1 MSSNS
6 RQLAARL
13 VMRPRDTDGLG
24 KVSGG
29 VILSQIDLAAA
40 VVARSACQSMRI
52 NRMVTRAMD
61 RVEFKRPV
69 YVNDVLTCYGTI
81 QRIGRTSVTVLVEV
95 EADRLGTIIP
105 VTSATA
111 VFVALDDNGNP
122 TPLGCPAQQSGSE
135 SKSAPSSPPAPATDG
150 SESGIGSG
158 AATELSSERVI
169 ALRKVMMP
177 NETNGMGNI
186 FGGLLMDYMD
196 MAGSY
201 TASRACKNAF
211 MARCVNRLMDKIEFK
226 QPVHVNDV
234 ITCYGTITNLGT
246 TSVTVHV
253 DVEAERQGKVVQVTQ
268 ADMIFVAVDKNDK
281 SIPLACMQGKQ
292 KQSKSVS
299 RKARS
304 KSSKPKKNRGS
315 CAF

>member
-1 MSSNS
+1 MSTNS

-29 VILSQIDLAAA
+29 VLLSQIDLAAA
-40 VVARSACQSMRI
+40 VVARNACRGMRI

-61 RVEFKRPV
+61 TVEFKRPV
-69 YVNDVLTCYGTI
+69 YVNDVITCYGTVLK
-81 QRIGRTSVTVLVEV
+81 IGRTSVKVLVEV
-95 EADRLGTIIP
+95 EADRLGTVIP

-111 VFVALDDNGNP
+111 VFVALDEAGNP
-122 TPLGCPAQQSGSE
+122 TPINAVLEADPAV
-135 SKSAPSSPPAPATDG
+135 AVPPAPPIEKISTVN
-150 SESGIGSG
+150 
-158 AATELSSERVI
+158 SERVV

-201 TASRACKNAF
+201 MASRTCKNKF

-234 ITCYGTITNLGT
+234 ITCYATITGVGT

-253 DVEAERQGKVVQVTQ
+253 DVEADRQGQLIEVTQ
-268 ADMIFVAVDKNDK
+268 ADLVFVAVDKNDK
-281 SIPLACMQGKQ
+281 AVAFACNSASRSAAKKRKNKKAGK
-292 KQSKSVS
+292 
-299 RKARS
+299 
-304 KSSKPKKNRGS
+304 GCG
-315 CAF
+315 CAK

>member
-1 MSSNS
+1 MSTNS

-40 VVARSACQSMRI
+40 VVARSACQNMRI

-69 YVNDVLTCYGTI
+69 YVNDVLSCYGTV

-95 EADRLGTIIP
+95 EADRLGKIIP
-105 VTSATA
+105 VTSASV
-111 VFVALDDNGNP
+111 VFVALDESGNP
-122 TPLGCPAQQSGSE
+122 TPIGCSAQPSQNS
-135 SKSAPSSPPAPATDG
+135 SAPETSASVLQQAIVGTMPTGMP
-150 SESGIGSG
+150 
-158 AATELSSERVI
+158 ERVI

-201 TASRACKNAF
+201 TASRACKNVV
-211 MARCVNRLMDKIEFK
+211 MSRCVNRLMDKIEFK
-226 QPVHVNDV
+226 HAVHVNDV
-234 ITCYGTITNLGT
+234 ITCYGTITNVGT

-253 DVEAERQGKVVQVTQ
+253 DVEAERHGQIVQVTQ
-268 ADMIFVAVDKNDK
+268 ADMVFVAVDQNDK
-281 SIPLACMQGKQ
+281 AVPLACLQARPKASRGKG
-292 KQSKSVS
+292 KTSG
-299 RKARS
+299 RKTARS
-304 KSSKPKKNRGS
+304 GKNKGG
-315 CAF
+315 CGC

>member
-1 MSSNS
+1 MSTNS

-40 VVARSACQSMRI
+40 VVARSACQNMRI

-69 YVNDVLTCYGTI
+69 YVNDVLTCYGTV
-81 QRIGRTSVTVLVEV
+81 QRIGRTSVTVMVEV

-111 VFVALDDNGNP
+111 VFVALDENGNP
-122 TPLGCPAQQSGSE
+122 MPIGCAGEQPATS
-135 SKSAPSSPPAPATDG
+135 SASTTLPAPAPLEPVADV
-150 SESGIGSG
+150 SP
-158 AATELSSERVI
+158 TETPERVI

-177 NETNGMGNI
+177 HETNGMGNI

-201 TASRACKNAF
+201 TASRACKNAV

-226 QPVHVNDV
+226 HAVHVNDV
-234 ITCYGTITNLGT
+234 ITCYGTITHMGT

-253 DVEAERQGKVVQVTQ
+253 DVEAERQVQLVQVTQ
-268 ADMIFVAVDKNDK
+268 ADMVFVAVDQNDK
-281 SIPLACMQGKQ
+281 AIPLACVRVK
-292 KQSKSVS
+292 
-299 RKARS
+299 S
-304 KSSKPKKNRGS
+304 KSSKRVSKPALRKPARRDK
-315 CAF
+315 

>member
-1 MSSNS
+1 MSTNS

-40 VVARSACQSMRI
+40 VVARGACQNMRI

-69 YVNDVLTCYGTI
+69 FVNDVLTCYGTV

-95 EADRLGTIIP
+95 EADRLGKIVP

-111 VFVALDDNGNP
+111 VFVALDENGNP
-122 TPLGCPAQQSGSE
+122 TPIGCAAQQSPTNP
-135 SKSAPSSPPAPATDG
+135 APSAQTTPSTIEPLSHVTP
-150 SESGIGSG
+150 
-158 AATELSSERVI
+158 TENSKRVI

-201 TASRACKNAF
+201 TASRACKNAV
-211 MARCVNRLMDKIEFK
+211 MSRCVNRLMDRIEFK
-226 QPVHVNDV
+226 HAVHVNDV
-234 ITCYGTITNLGT
+234 ITCYGTITHMGT

-253 DVEAERQGKVVQVTQ
+253 DVEAERQGQLVQVTQ
-268 ADMIFVAVDKNDK
+268 ADMVFVAVDQNDK
-281 SIPLACMQGKQ
+281 AIPLACVRAK
-292 KQSKSVS
+292 
-299 RKARS
+299 S
-304 KSSKPKKNRGS
+304 KSSKRASKPPRRKPSPRDCNGS
-315 CAF
+315 CGC